1 MVRQLRA
8 NRFDLAIVTTHSL
21 RVALTLFAV
30 SLPGQDK
37 SAAQPSKEAVERTRD
52 TTKMLDEVYKRI
64 IVLVTDKYVHEE
76 DDFAAG
82 SAAVE
87 LFRQVSEGDA
97 QKVRLI
103 DVSGEP
109 YEPENVAKS
118 DFEKR
123 GVQKLKEGAASFD
136 EVFTEDGKAY
146 LRTVTAVPVVH
157 EKCIMCHSHYA
168 DAKKGEPIGALSY
181 VVPVR

>member
-1 MVRQLRA
+1 MKHALITGS
-8 NRFDLAIVTTHSL
+8 LAAA
-21 RVALTLFAV
+21 ALTLFAV
-30 SLPGQDK
+30 TLPGQDK
-37 SAAQPSKEAVERTRD
+37 SSAQPDKEAIERTRD
-52 TTKMLDEVYKRI
+52 TTKMLDEIYKRV
-64 IVLVTDKYVHEE
+64 IVLVTDKYVHDE

-87 LFRQVSEGDA
+87 LFRQLSEGET

-123 GVQKLKEGAASFD
+123 GVQKLKAGAASFD
-136 EVFTEDGKAY
+136 EVFSQDGKHF

-157 EKCIMCHSHYA
+157 ERCVMCHAHYK
-168 DAKKGEPIGALSY
+168 DAKEGEPIGALSY
-181 VVPVR
+181 VLPVR

>member
-1 MVRQLRA
+1 MKPALITVS
-8 NRFDLAIVTTHSL
+8 LAAA
-21 RVALTLFAV
+21 ALTLFAV
-30 SLPGQDK
+30 NLPGQEKIASQPDK
-37 SAAQPSKEAVERTRD
+37 AAIERTRD

-64 IVLVTDKYVHEE
+64 IVLVTDKYVHDDE
-76 DDFAAG
+76 DFAAG

-109 YEPENVAKS
+109 YEPENVARS
-118 DFEKR
+118 DFEKQ
-123 GVQKLKEGAASFD
+123 GVEKLKAGAASFD
-136 EVFTEDGKAY
+136 EVITKDGKAY
-146 LRTVTAVPVVH
+146 LHTVTAVPVVH

-168 DAKKGEPIGALSY
+168 DVKKGAPIGALSF
-181 VVPVR
+181 VLPVR